1 MQEKQEASPNLGDR
15 WTFTAVIPESS
26 YLHTVY
32 NGQRTKQE
40 AEAFIQKI
48 KVNSDG
54 QAPLFESDGWFYEQV
69 LTIVYGFYMET
80 PYKGKGRK
88 PLPKLVADP
97 QLKYA
102 QVVKERENGTIVN
115 ISTQIVLGDEI
126 EILKIL
132 DNSERSN
139 TISTSFV
146 ESRNGSF
153 RKDDKRLTRKTK
165 CHSKKIEP
173 HDAHIIFLKTVYN
186 LTKENEKFRILINP
200 DAKRFETKYEKVS
213 PAMKQGLVKKI
224 YTLEELLM
232 MKPLMI
238 NID

>member
-1 MQEKQEASPNLGDR
+1 MQEKQEDSPNLGDR

-26 YLHTVY
+26 YLHTVHS
-32 NGQRTKQE
+32 GQRTKQE
-40 AEAFIQKI
+40 AKVFIQKI
-48 KVNSDG
+48 KVNSDR
-54 QAPLFESDGWFYEQV
+54 QAPLFESDGWFYEEV
-69 LTIVYGFYMET
+69 LTTVYGFYVET

-88 PLPKLVADP
+88 PLPKLVVDT

-115 ISTQIVLGDEI
+115 ISTRIVLGDEI

-132 DNSERSN
+132 ENSKRSN

-153 RKDDKRLTRKTK
+153 RKDNKRLTRKTK
-165 CHSKKIEP
+165 CHSKKIEI
-173 HDAHIIFLKTVYN
+173 HDAHIIFLKNVYN

-200 DAKRFETKYEKVS
+200 NAKRFETKYEKVS
-213 PAMKQGLVKKI
+213 PAMKQGLVKRI